1 MSSPKRKPEEE
12 EEVKAGDDARP
23 HKRALDAHES
33 KLKRMEMQL
42 MELSQQVRH
51 HQSQTRAL
59 QQAALYEEVLILRD
73 ATPVNDHPLE
83 RLMVVARAVY
93 TYLTSNVVGMLNVT
107 CEVSFSKTDSG
118 DATIAINYTASPAV
132 RCRRTIHADGSL
144 FAAGLLG
151 GNLLSTHPSE
161 WQRWF

>member
-12 EEVKAGDDARP
+12 DVKAEDDARP
-23 HKRALDAHES
+23 HKRALEAHES
-33 KLKRMEMQL
+33 KLKHMEMQL
-42 MELSQQVRH
+42 LDLSQQVRH
-51 HQSQTRAL
+51 HRSQTKAL

-73 ATPVNDHPLE
+73 ATPVTDHPLE

-93 TYLTSNVVGMLNVT
+93 AYLTSNVVGMLDVT
-107 CEVSFSKTDSG
+107 CEVGFSKTDSR